1 MLRNQT
7 LFTALLSA
15 GVVLTALPLF
25 GQVGGV
31 PIPGGP
37 PLSPWLNLYNRSAG
51 PVDNY
56 HMYVQPALQLQ
67 NTLQGQQMGINHNTA
82 AVNSV
87 SDQFTSQSDAYY
99 AAATPTGNYAGFM
112 NQGHFFNNNG
122 MGGGAG
128 VTGMPGTGGFGR
140 PGGVGQF
147 GTPGLGG
154 AAPGGNYSAP
164 TARGAGAGQ
173 GMGRI

>member
-1 MLRNQT
+1 LI
-7 LFTALLSA
+7 
-15 GVVLTALPLF
+15 ALPLF

-37 PLSPWLNLYNRSAG
+37 PLSPWLNLYQRNAG

-67 NTLQGQQMGINHNTA
+67 NTLQAQQYGIQRNMQGLNNVTE
-82 AVNSV
+82 
-87 SDQFTSQSDAYY
+87 QFTSQADAYY
-99 AAATPTGNYAGFM
+99 ATASPTGNGAGFM
-112 NQGHFFNNNG
+112 NQGHYFGNSG
-122 MGGGAG
+122 MGGAG
-128 VTGMPGTGGFGR
+128 VFGMPGTGGFGR

-154 AAPGGNYSAP
+154 AAGGNNGYVRPVPS
-164 TARGAGAGQ
+164 ARG
-173 GMGRI
+173 R